1 MYSINDFGLQ
11 WSSAE
16 MKFELC
22 FPSTLFSKKINDV
35 FSLFLIQS
43 FETIVSLLLPR
54 AFSVCVYM
62 YIYMIFDLELGD

>member
-11 WSSAE
+11 WSSAQ

-22 FPSTLFSKKINDV
+22 FPSTLFTKKVNDV

-54 AFSVCVYM
+54 AFSVCI